1 MSKVVLIIG
10 AQDDLATWLTAAIG
24 HQAVALPVET
34 VTAEPATPLRGVAPE
49 ELPEAIVF
57 TSQVPVPRALA
68 IAADVRALRPDVDMS
83 LIAATEKQIMLDAMR
98 AGIRDVSPSIEDP
111 AFLAGLRDR
120 MNARDQSGNGSAAPV
135 AEPRQRVDF
144 ASRTVTVLSPKGGV
158 GKTSIATNLA
168 VALAQQSPMEV
179 VLVDLDLQF
188 GDLSTVLDL
197 QPSHTLEDA
206 FGAGGRDSLLLK
218 TYLTVHS
225 AGFYVMC
232 GADSPAA
239 NDKVSDRQVVELIG
253 QLQTQFRYVI
263 IDTAAGLGEATLA
276 ALECSDDAVFVS
288 TMDVACLRS
297 VRKELELLGE
307 LDLLPTS
314 RFALLNFA
322 DKQSGLRVKD
332 VEAMLGVPVDVALP
346 RAKEV
351 TAATNRGV
359 PVLLDA
365 KNSAFSKAI
374 RNLAKRIY
382 DRASEAEEKQGHK
395 RLEVA

>member
-1 MSKVVLIIG
+1 MSQVILIIG
-10 AQDDLATWLTAAIG
+10 AHDETATWLTGAIG

-34 VTAEPATPLRGVAPE
+34 VTGESAMPLRGIAPE

-57 TSQVPVPRALA
+57 TAQVPVERALA
-68 IAADVRALRPDVDMS
+68 IAADVHGIRPDVDMA
-83 LIAATEKQIMLDAMR
+83 LIAATEKQIMLEAMR

-111 AFLAGLRDR
+111 AFLSALRDR
-120 MNARDQSGNGSAAPV
+120 MNARGSAAPPV
-135 AEPRQRVDF
+135 SPAEPRPRVEY

-158 GKTSIATNLA
+158 GKTSIAANLA
-168 VALAQQSPMEV
+168 VALAQRSPMEV

-197 QPSHTLEDA
+197 TPSHTLEDA

-218 TYLTVHS
+218 TYLTVHP
-225 AGFYVMC
+225 AGFHVMC

-239 NDKVSDRQVVELIG
+239 NDQVTDRQVAALIG

-263 IDTAAGLGEATLA
+263 IDTAAGLGDVTLA
-276 ALECSDDAVFVS
+276 ALERSDDAVFVS

-297 VRKELELLGE
+297 VRKEL
-307 LDLLPTS
+307 DLLSELKVLPSS
-314 RFALLNFA
+314 RYVLLNFA
-322 DKQSGLRVKD
+322 DRQSGLRVKD
-332 VEAMLGVPVDVALP
+332 VEAVLGVPVDVALP

-351 TAATNRGV
+351 TAASNRGV

-365 KNSAFSKAI
+365 KNSGFSKAI
-374 RNLAKRIY
+374 RSFAKRID
-382 DRASEAEEKQGHK
+382 DRASEAEEKQGHR